1 MTIFVSIHHHKYY
14 YCHLVCTITNPAI
27 IIAIITSIII
37 IFVIS
42 CHLVGK
48 GSKRAT
54 RTQEAGFQKLRRW
67 LLLLLCIKETWT
79 FWSDNY
85 IKTFLKYIWQRV
97 SYCCWFY
104 NRRSSRRREWKEW
117 KGFLRTLACDVEM
130 CWREALKSS
139 VNQDFLENLCCLAPK
154 ILANYVFVWW
164 LFWACLRW
172 WQKIWWL
179 RWWWGW
185 QLWWLIRT
193 FIVGTHNSGKLFPIC
208 SRHRILWSLSK
219 LWKNNEFMIYQ

>member
-1 MTIFVSIHHHKYY
+1 MTIFVSIHHHKYF

-79 FWSDNY
+79 FLSDNY
-85 IKTFLKYIWQRV
+85 TKTFLKYIWQRV
-97 SYCCWFY
+97 SYCC
-104 NRRSSRRREWKEW
+104 
-117 KGFLRTLACDVEM
+117 
-130 CWREALKSS
+130 
-139 VNQDFLENLCCLAPK
+139 
-154 ILANYVFVWW
+154 
-164 LFWACLRW
+164 
-172 WQKIWWL
+172 
-179 RWWWGW
+179 
-185 QLWWLIRT
+185 
-193 FIVGTHNSGKLFPIC
+193 
-208 SRHRILWSLSK
+208 
-219 LWKNNEFMIYQ
+219 